1 MSHELKYLCM
11 TLPVLAVFCLLL
23 WSEEKD
29 KVKQAKKDREDYYKT
44 SIFERHCDK
53 QEKVY
58 ES

>member
-29 KVKQAKKDREDYYKT
+29 KVKQVKKDREDYYKT

-53 QEKVY
+53 
-58 ES
+58 